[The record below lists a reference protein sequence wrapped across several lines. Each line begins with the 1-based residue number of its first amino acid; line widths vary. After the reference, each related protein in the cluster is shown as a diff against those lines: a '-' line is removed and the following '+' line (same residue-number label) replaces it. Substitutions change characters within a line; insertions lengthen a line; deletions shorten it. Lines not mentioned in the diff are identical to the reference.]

1 MTQMTG
7 DPQASIDFLRWL
19 RPGGPWVLT
28 AIPPEGGLTETA
40 TFSEESLTK
49 LSAFLLRH
57 VGSRNV
63 YFMVNPARSA
73 LTSKAKKEDVE
84 GMAFLH
90 VDIDPAKGADPDKER
105 ERILPILEGF
115 NPPPSAIIDS
125 GGGYQ
130 GFWRLDDVLHIG
142 GDPGRIADAEA
153 YNQQIEIVTGGDSCF
168 NIDRIMR
175 LPGTINIPSEK
186 KRRAGRVERLARVV
200 RQEAPDQAYS
210 LAEFTA
216 APRVQ
221 AAGTS
226 STATVEI
233 SGNLPPVLI
242 DDLPELVSQRTRMLI
257 VQGDDPDDPTKY
269 GSRSDVVWAVCCELV
284 RARCPDDMIAS
295 VLLDPDYGIS
305 GHVLAQKRTREYVAR
320 QIQRA
325 KEQVE
330 EPMLRLMNEQH
341 AVIADLGGKCRVIS
355 EVMDLTMER
364 PRYRISKQSFDD
376 FRNRYMHQRVQVGES
391 KEGAPIYMPAGKW
404 WLQHPMRRQYTSMI
418 FAPGKDVPDAYNL
431 WRGFACEAIPGQ
443 QHQLFLDHVR
453 DNICSGND
461 AHFIYLVRWMA
472 RAIQNPAEAGE
483 VAVVLRG
490 GQGTGKGTFFQMFG
504 SLFGR
509 HFLHVSA
516 AKHLVG
522 QFNAHLRDCV
532 FLFADEA
539 FFAGDKQH
547 ESVLKTLVTEETLVV
562 EGKGVDAEVAPNFTH
577 LGMASN
583 SQWVVPAGAD
593 ERRFYV
599 LDVGEGSKQNS
610 AYFKKLRDVM
620 NAGGRENLLH
630 YLMTLD
636 LSDYDVRRV
645 PQTDALREQKL
656 FSLSAEEQWWLERLM
671 DGRTTA
677 GSPEWTTTIQKAH
690 LQADYLRYAESQ
702 RIMRRVSPTALG
714 KFLGRV
720 MPGSGDNPAEPN
732 YPVSVQR
739 MTDVERDDGHGH
751 TTIVRER
758 AYWYDLPTLKECR
771 DEWDRR
777 YGGPFGW
784 PSDDVEDKPQAA
796 PAKDDPY

>member
-1 MTQMTG
+1 MIKSN
-7 DPQASIDFLRWL
+7 PQASLDFLRWL

-28 AIPPEGGLTETA
+28 AIPPEGGLTTTA
-40 TFSEESLTK
+40 TFTEEKADRLLSWVAERSGK
-49 LSAFLLRH
+49 L
-57 VGSRNV
+57 NI
-63 YFMVNPARSA
+63 YFMVNPSRGP
-73 LTSKAKKEDVE
+73 LQSKAKKEDVE
-84 GMAFLH
+84 AMEFLH

-105 ERILPILEGF
+105 LRILPILEGF
-115 NPPPSAIIDS
+115 SPPPSAIIDS

-130 GFWRLDDVLHIG
+130 GFWRLDEPLHIG
-142 GDPGRIADAEA
+142 GDPVRIVDAEA
-153 YNQQIEIVTGGDSCF
+153 YNQQIEVVTGGDSCF
-168 NIDRIMR
+168 NLDRIMR
-175 LPGTINIPSEK
+175 LPGTVNVPSEK
-186 KRRAGRVERLARVV
+186 KRKAGRVERLA
-200 RQEAPDQAYS
+200 QAVHLAADGGPYS

-221 AAGTS
+221 NAGSS
-226 STATVEI
+226 STATVQI

-330 EPMLRLMNEQH
+330 EPLLRVMNEAH

-364 PRYRISKQSFDD
+364 PRSRISKQSFDD
-376 FRNRYMHQRVQVGES
+376 FRNRYMHQRVQVGET
-391 KEGAPIYMPAGKW
+391 KDGAPIYKPAGKW
-404 WLQHPMRRQYTSMI
+404 WLEHAMRRQYTSMV
-418 FAPGKDVPDAYNL
+418 FAPGREVPDAYNL
-431 WRGFACEAIPGQ
+431 WRGFACEAIPGTG
-443 QHQLFLDHVR
+443 HEPFLKHVM
-453 DNICSGND
+453 DNICTGN
-461 AHFIYLVRWMA
+461 AEHYTYLVRWMA
-472 RAIQNPAEAGE
+472 RAVQRPAEAGE

-583 SQWVVPAGAD
+583 SFWVVPAGAD
-593 ERRFYV
+593 ERRFFV

-610 AYFKKLRDVM
+610 SYFKALRKAMD
-620 NAGGRENLLH
+620 AGGREALLH

-636 LSDYDVRRV
+636 LSEYDVRKV

-656 FSLSAEEQWWLERLM
+656 FSLSAEEQWWMERLM

-677 GSPEWTTTIQKAH
+677 GSPQWDTTVQKAH

-714 KFLGRV
+714 KFLSRV
-720 MPGSGDNPAEPN
+720 LPGEFPA
-732 YPVSVQR
+732 SVQR

-751 TTIVRER
+751 THVTRER
-758 AYWYDLPTLKECR
+758 AYWYDLPTLEESR
-771 DEWDRR
+771 AEWDRKF
-777 YGGPFGW
+777 GGPYGW
-784 PSDDVEDKPQAA
+784 PRDDAEEPVAKQASM
-796 PAKDDPY
+796 DDPY